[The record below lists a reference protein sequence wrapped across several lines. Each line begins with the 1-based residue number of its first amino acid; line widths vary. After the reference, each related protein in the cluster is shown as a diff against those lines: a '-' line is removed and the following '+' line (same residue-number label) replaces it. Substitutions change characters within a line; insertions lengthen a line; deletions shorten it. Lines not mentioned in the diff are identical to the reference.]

1 MIVHNMSKEL
11 VDQFYALE
19 TSLFKKEFL
28 NDKKYLEDILH
39 NDFMEVGKNGS
50 LYYKKDTIEAL
61 YGSDDRKIDIKNFSV
76 RMVSLSMFI
85 VNYVSFHEDGSKVYR
100 TSLWM
105 DTLLGRQLYY
115 HQGTIINED
124 KERPKY
130 F

>member
-1 MIVHNMSKEL
+1 MNGFVVNKEMT
-11 VDQFYALE
+11 DYFYALE

-28 NDKKYLEDILH
+28 NDKDYLNNILH
-39 NDFMEVGKNGS
+39 DEFMEIGKNGTV
-50 LYYKKDTIEAL
+50 YHKNDTIEAL
-61 YGSDDRKIDIKNFSV
+61 YGSDDRKIDVKSFSV

-85 VNYVSFHEDGSKVYR
+85 VNYISTHEDGTRVYR

-105 DTLLGRQLYY
+105 ETLKGYSMY
-115 HQGTIINED
+115 FHQGTIINEN